1 MNTDAQLK
9 NNVLNELKWW
19 PNVDAAHVGVTAK
32 EGVVT
37 LTGQVDHY
45 AQKTAAEDAAKVVY
59 GCMGVA
65 NDIKVELPGSGK
77 RTDQDIAAAALN
89 ALKWDIQI
97 PRDKIKVIVKDGWV
111 TLEGT
116 VDWQYQKEAAERCV
130 RYLMGVVFV
139 SNAIAIKPAVKWI
152 DVKNKIEDALR
163 RNADIEARRITVATF
178 SGAVTLS
185 GTVTSWS
192 EREEVVAAAWAAP
205 GVTSVENELKV
216 IP

>member
-116 VDWQYQKEAAERCV
+116 VDWKYQKEAAERCV